1 MRAKVRVETTL
12 SCHELCIPPVGN
24 GRLNMQVRLIN
35 KGLNRDKD
43 LCFCL
48 DSLIAS
54 QVISGNIYDQS
65 F

>member
-1 MRAKVRVETTL
+1 MRTKVRVETTL
-12 SCHELCIPPVGN
+12 PCYELCIPPVGN

-35 KGLNRDKD
+35 AGLNRDKD
-43 LCFCL
+43 LCFCV